1 MRRVA
6 LEEACWYDGLATK
19 GSFPDHRIPYKRES
33 AERFLSRLTDFAEHR
48 LPEMDRHGVDVQVLS
63 LTSPGL
69 QMQPDAKIAV
79 EDARRANDLLAE
91 TVARHPARFAGLAA
105 LPLQDPERAV
115 AELRRAVTE
124 LGLSG
129 ALVNDHTL
137 GHYLDEEAYE
147 GLWAELQD
155 LDVPLYLH
163 PGAIPPDEWHLLKG
177 RPELDG
183 ATFSWATTTGGHALR
198 LIYGRVFDRFPRATV
213 ILGHMG
219 EFLPFHLTRFD
230 ARHGD
235 LALEEPLDR
244 MPSQYFG
251 PNIKITTSGVYSHA
265 VLVAAV
271 LTMGLDNVMFAID
284 YPYEPTEAAVRFLD
298 TAPFS
303 PSDLARIAHGNADRL
318 LRLPV
323 AASG

>member
-1 MRRVA
+1 MRKVA
-6 LEEACWYDGLATK
+6 LEEAFWYDGLATK
-19 GSFPDHRIPYKRES
+19 GSFPDHRMPYRKES
-33 AERFLSRLTDFAEHR
+33 ADRFLSRLTDFTEHR

-69 QMQPDAKIAV
+69 QMQPDPEIAV
-79 EDARRANDLLAE
+79 EDARRANDFLAE
-91 TVARHPARFAGLAA
+91 TIARHPTRFAGLAA

-129 ALVNDHTL
+129 ALVNDHTV
-137 GHYLDEEAYE
+137 GHYLDEPRYDD
-147 GLWAELQD
+147 LWAALQD
-155 LDVPLYLH
+155 LGVPLYLH

-183 ATFSWATTTGGHALR
+183 ASFSWATTTGGHALR
-198 LIYGRVFDRFPRATV
+198 LVYGRIFDRFPGVTV

-219 EFLPFHLTRFD
+219 EFLPFQLTRFD

-235 LALEEPLDR
+235 LALEEPLER
-244 MPSQYFG
+244 MPSEYFG
-251 PNIKITTSGVYSHA
+251 RNIKITTSGVYSHA

-271 LTMGLDNVMFAID
+271 QTMGLDSVMFAVD
-284 YPYEPTEAAVRFLD
+284 YPYEPTGRAVRFLD
-298 TAPFS
+298 SAPFS
-303 PSDLARIAHGNADRL
+303 ATDLARIAHANADRL
-318 LRLPV
+318 LRL
-323 AASG
+323 